1 MEMMIKPLKRKRIR
15 KGIMVD
21 STNPVNKI
29 LCKRFVVNVYFN
41 NFNKVLKYNIQD
53 KLQTN

>member
-1 MEMMIKPLKRKRIR
+1 MEMMINPLKRKRIR
-15 KGIMVD
+15 KGIMVA

-29 LCKRFVVNVYFN
+29 LCKRFVVNVYFT

-53 KLQTN
+53 KLKTN

>member
-29 LCKRFVVNVYFN
+29 LCKRFVVNVYFS

>member
-1 MEMMIKPLKRKRIR
+1 MEMMINPLKRKRIR
-15 KGIMVD
+15 KGIMVA

-29 LCKRFVVNVYFN
+29 LCKRFVVNVYFS